1 MALRIFNTLSG
12 QKEEFIPLDAPQ
24 VRMYVCG
31 ITPYDETHLGH
42 ARAYI
47 TFDIVRRYLEESGF
61 KVNYIQNI
69 TDIDDKIIN
78 KALKERS
85 TIAEI
90 AAKYTDSY
98 FDVMDKLNV
107 KRASHYPKATETI
120 PDMLRVI
127 KGLIDKGF
135 AYIVEGDVYF
145 EVAKFKDYGQLAKR
159 KKKDMMAGARVGV
172 DKRKKDPM
180 DFALWKAAKEGEPSW
195 DSPWGKGRPG
205 WHIECSTMSNKL
217 LGETFDIHGGGRD
230 LIFPH
235 HENEIAQAEAYTGKP
250 FVKYWMHNGF
260 VNVNQRKMSKSLG
273 NFFTLVDIFKKFDP
287 MVIRF
292 FLLSTHYRSPINYS
306 DKEIASAGEAWT
318 RLNKFIADVD
328 FLIKKQLETAPEI
341 EVEDTEEELL
351 AFNDKFKEAM
361 DDDFNTAGAIAAIF
375 ELIHYCNKIIEG
387 EEGVEKETL
396 QVMKDAVLQFCRTLG
411 LEPGKRQ
418 EAEGDRQEV
427 EKLVVER
434 EAARKKKDFAKAD
447 QIKVQLTEMGIKIE
461 DTPYGTRWTKNA

>member
-1 MALRIFNTLSG
+1 MALKIFNTLSK
-12 QKEEFIPLDAPQ
+12 QKEEFMPLDPPE
-24 VRMYVCG
+24 VKMYVCG

-47 TFDIVRRYLEESGF
+47 TFDIVCRYLKESGF

-69 TDIDDKIIN
+69 TDIDDKIIK
-78 KALKERS
+78 KALKEKS

-90 AAKYTDSY
+90 AEKYTKAY

-107 KRASHYPKATETI
+107 KRANAYPKATETI
-120 PDMLRVI
+120 PDMIKVI
-127 KGLIDKGF
+127 KGLIEKGF
-135 AYIVEGDVYF
+135 AYVVEGDVYF
-145 EVAKFKDYGQLAKR
+145 EVAKFKDYGKLAKR
-159 KKKDMMAGARVGV
+159 KKKDMMAGARVNV

-180 DFALWKAAKEGEPSW
+180 DFALWKAAKEGEPAW

-260 VNVNQRKMSKSLG
+260 VNINQEKMSKSLG

-287 MVIRF
+287 MVVRF

-306 DKEIASAGEAWT
+306 DKEIKSAKEAFG
-318 RLNKFIADVD
+318 RISKFISDLD
-328 FLIKKQLETAPEI
+328 FLIKKQLEKAPEI

-351 AFNDKFKEAM
+351 AFKDKFREAM

-375 ELIHYCNKIIEG
+375 ETIHYCNKIIEG

-396 QVMKDAVLQFCRTLG
+396 QVMKDTVLEFCRILG
-411 LEPGKRQ
+411 LELGRRQ
-418 EAEGDRQEV
+418 EAQGNRQEV
-427 EKLVVER
+427 EKLVKER
-434 EAARKKKDFAKAD
+434 EEARKKKAFTLAD
-447 QIKVQLTEMGIKIE
+447 QIRAKLTEMNVEIE
-461 DTPYGTRWTKNA
+461 DTPYGTRWTKS